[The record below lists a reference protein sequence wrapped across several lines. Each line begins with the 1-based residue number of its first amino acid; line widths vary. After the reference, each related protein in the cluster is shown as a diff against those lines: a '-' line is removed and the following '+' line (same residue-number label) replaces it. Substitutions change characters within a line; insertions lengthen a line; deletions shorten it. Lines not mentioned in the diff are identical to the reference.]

1 MFGVGLFSNGVN
13 LLADETYVNLKIQQ
27 RVTNKDTSGMN
38 TIKTITNI

>member
-27 RVTNKDTSGMN
+27 RSTDKNTSSMN
-38 TIKTITNI
+38 II